1 MYNPSQVSISPTYSP
16 PIFPTSST
24 ESSYLTN
31 RPIVLPTTIRNI
43 STPSYADKVRN
54 IITLTHTSNT
64 STSTQIS
71 HTTRS
76 CRTNHLTRTTPT
88 STTLSTATYKNRLRT
103 NHISTIRGYSQ
114 DSSILLSVDSD
125 ATKEIFFLNLQPVNQ
140 NLLATRKADKEEM
153 LPSVT
158 AMIKGLQHPTIGFFK
173 MK

>member
-16 PIFPTSST
+16 PIFSTSLT

-31 RPIVLPTTIRNI
+31 RPIIVLPTTIRII

-54 IITLTHTSNT
+54 IITLTHTSKT
-64 STSTQIS
+64 STSTKIS

-88 STTLSTATYKNRLRT
+88 
-103 NHISTIRGYSQ
+103 STIRGYSQ

-125 ATKEIFFLNLQPVNQ
+125 ATKEIFFLNLQPVIQ
-140 NLLATRKADKEEM
+140 NLLARKADKEEM